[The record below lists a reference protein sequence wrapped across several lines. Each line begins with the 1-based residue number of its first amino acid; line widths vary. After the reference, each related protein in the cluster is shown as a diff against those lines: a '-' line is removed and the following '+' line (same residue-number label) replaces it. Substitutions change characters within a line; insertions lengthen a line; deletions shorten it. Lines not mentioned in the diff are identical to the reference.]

1 MVYDDILGVQ
11 NKNDLCSSHKEL
23 DNRDHIVQK
32 DTKCQWYSCMP
43 DDDDSLKKP
52 NLMPGVEQ
60 TSQVHA
66 SIGSNKVFKNTDNYK
81 NYISIDKKSEE
92 ELEESNI
99 FTKMNILYLAV
110 ALFALNYVDKNSYPG
125 SRVNLISTLGTAL
138 VMWIGVFFCL
148 AFIVGWF
155 MVGYEFNTNMSQGKN
170 GITSKDAYADKMS
183 GTDTTAADVAKVIGD
198 KSLLQFLEDLADDAD
213 LTGDAMGEFRKDPGF
228 TEGTSKS
235 NASVPPDS
243 QMNYYKDY
251 TEGISKAGDGE
262 NFRVT
267 IDGQAYVKYGEG
279 EKASGYFV
287 AEDIKTAARVTSDAP
302 LAVDENDTLDKKVT
316 VTSLNGNGFRLTMI
330 SESTSPGDDWNP
342 PMERVEAVAGTKEQF
357 DYQLTNR
364 ILAKAESEV
373 IRLNT
378 GHDGTG
384 PLPGAELSRAIN
396 AYKNAAEGGKVMKA
410 YVYNEFFGAS
420 FKVDCSDKEL
430 NCFQDGV
437 ETEETN
443 YKISSKSTAPLYDF
457 WNFTKGFTSINGLAI
472 YGIGLLAFII
482 IVSWSFYSEYQRSFY
497 MKAINSAFSVA
508 KERRGG
514 AEALADE
521 IHKLPSKYKIEA
533 TQRLNS
539 KVKTVPALSESWPA
553 AKSKAAEKAAA
564 AASGSIVT

>member
-11 NKNDLCSSHKEL
+11 NKNDLCSSHKKL

-43 DDDDSLKKP
+43 DDDSLEKP

-99 FTKMNILYLAV
+99 FTKMNMLYLAV

-155 MVGYEFNTNMSQGKN
+155 MVGYEFNTNMAQGTN

-183 GTDTTAADVAKVIGD
+183 GTDTTAEDVAKVIGD
-198 KSLLQFLEDLADDAD
+198 KSLLQFLEDLAPDAD
-213 LTGDAMGEFRKDPGF
+213 LSGDAMGKFREDTGF
-228 TEGTSKS
+228 TAGTDMVAGAQAANS
-235 NASVPPDS
+235 
-243 QMNYYKDY
+243 YKLFNQLPEV
-251 TEGISKAGDGE
+251 TEGWSETINGKTYVVDADKEATGKLTLVQIGE
-262 NFRVT
+262 AR
-267 IDGQAYVKYGEG
+267 
-279 EKASGYFV
+279 SG
-287 AEDIKTAARVTSDAP
+287 S
-302 LAVDENDTLDKKVT
+302 DTLSSVVT
-316 VTSLNGNGFRLTMI
+316 VKDEEGGGFRLTMI
-330 SESTSPGDDWNP
+330 EPNVTPGGWVAHSQATD
-342 PMERVEAVAGTKEQF
+342 AVAGTKEQF

-373 IRLNT
+373 IKLNA

-384 PLPGAELSRAIN
+384 PLPGAELSRGIN

-430 NCFQDGV
+430 KCFQDGV

-497 MKAINSAFSVA
+497 MKAINSAFAVA
-508 KERRGG
+508 KAGRGGG

-564 AASGSIVT
+564 AASGSIVI